1 MTTLDRRMTEE
12 AQIRAVID
20 ERAEALRTKNAGGVI
35 RHHAPDFVL
44 FSLAP
49 PLVSRTDPRDL
60 EAWLATWRGPIG
72 YEIRALTIAAGG
84 DVAFCHSL
92 NRMTGTK
99 RDGEATELWFR
110 QTLGLRKTAAGWK
123 ITHAHESVPFHMDGS
138 LKAATDLAP

>member
-12 AQIRAVID
+12 EQVRAVMD
-20 ERAEALRTKNAGGVI
+20 DRAEGLRTKNAGGVI
-35 RHHAPDFVL
+35 RHHAGDFVL

-49 PLVSRTDPRDL
+49 PLVSQTDPRDL
-60 EAWLATWRGPIG
+60 EAWFATWRGPIG
-72 YEIRALTIAAGG
+72 YEIRARTIAVGG

-92 NRMTGTK
+92 NKMAGTK
-99 RDGEATELWFR
+99 RDGEAVELWFR

-138 LKAATDLAP
+138 FKAATDLEP

>member
-1 MTTLDRRMTEE
+1 MTTLDRRMTAEE
-12 AQIRAVID
+12 QVRAVID
-20 ERAEALRTKNAGGVI
+20 DRAEALRTKNGGGVI

-49 PLVSRTDPRDL
+49 PLVSQTDPRDL
-60 EAWLATWRGPIG
+60 DAWLATWQGPIG
-72 YEIRALTIAAGG
+72 YEIRALTITAGN
-84 DVAFCHSL
+84 DVAFCHSV
-92 NRMTGTK
+92 NKMTGTK
-99 RDGEATELWFR
+99 RDGEAVELWFR